1 MARITQIKTIREI
14 GIIRGETDR
23 AGARENNNFCYG
35 NTDRPENLREFFRVF
50 RGFRGQTLR
59 MPAKLSTH
67 VLDLTRGAP
76 AAGME
81 IELWRLDVTPPE
93 QIKVVVTNAD
103 GRTDAPLLSG
113 DELVAGDFQL
123 VFKIKDYF
131 AARGEPATFFVYAA
145 VFFRIENPGASYHV
159 PLLVTPWAYSTY
171 RGS

>member
-1 MARITQIKTIREI
+1 
-14 GIIRGETDR
+14 
-23 AGARENNNFCYG
+23 
-35 NTDRPENLREFFRVF
+35 
-50 RGFRGQTLR
+50 

-81 IELWRLDVTPPE
+81 IELWRLDTE
-93 QIKVVVTNAD
+93 QPSQMKVVVTNAD
-103 GRTDAPLLSG
+103 GRTDAPLLTG
-113 DELVAGDFQL
+113 DELAVGDYQL

-131 AARGEPATFFVYAA
+131 AARGVSATFFAYAA
-145 VFFRIENPGASYHV
+145 VFFRIEDATASYHV